1 MTSQIDQV
9 YLGTSET
16 LQRLKQVHL
25 IDVLVLTF
33 DDASALSVTSR
44 LKWDQNKTSLLSR
57 ILGRKY
63 PIQCES
69 CMGSWNK
76 NFMKKYNV
84 SYFNITNNIKKSA
97 TFASLQVVI

>member
-44 LKWDQNKTSLLSR
+44 LK
-57 ILGRKY
+57 
-63 PIQCES
+63 
-69 CMGSWNK
+69 
-76 NFMKKYNV
+76 
-84 SYFNITNNIKKSA
+84 
-97 TFASLQVVI
+97 

>member
-44 LKWDQNKTSLLSR
+44 LKWDQNK
-57 ILGRKY
+57 
-63 PIQCES
+63 
-69 CMGSWNK
+69 
-76 NFMKKYNV
+76 KYNV
-84 SYFNITNNIKKSA
+84 SYFSITNNIKKSA